1 MISPRAIIRKV
12 LQELGTREAGIV
24 RGMIPSRQLRAAL
37 ELIIEENE
45 HRAVLF
51 IPHYWAVFYHD
62 GRDTVRPQSAQ
73 KLVFFDNKNDDPRL
87 RGGRYPETLSQVRRL
102 TRREYA
108 RGLRINRERRRRG
121 QRAFMFVVDSVGP
134 SGAHPFFD
142 ELAQGA
148 VARADA
154 LVRRAFNRE
163 IRRAIGRDKDT
174 KSETGTATFR
184 LR

>member
-1 MISPRAIIRKV
+1 MLR
-12 LQELGTREAGIV
+12 ELGTRELGIV

-45 HRAVLF
+45 GRAILF

-62 GRDTVRPQSAQ
+62 GRGKVRPQTAK

-87 RGGRYPETLSQVRRL
+87 RGGRYPETLAQVRRL
-102 TRREYA
+102 TRNEYA

-121 QRAFMFVVDSVGP
+121 QRPFMFVVDSVGP
-134 SGAHPFFD
+134 SSPNPFFD
-142 ELAQGA
+142 ELAVGA
-148 VARADA
+148 VARADS

-163 IRRAIGRDKDT
+163 FRRAIARDKDT
-174 KSETGTATFR
+174 QSESRTATFR
-184 LR
+184 LSL